1 LLIVGLKSR
10 RGGVSI
16 SSHQISHPLNI
27 LVLVGTEVHTMN
39 IKAHMLSKFSFTGNR
54 IYQLVGF
61 SGMKNVTTIVLDGVG
76 ECTSSKLVTLKNYNL
91 INELEV
97 ISKKLRHLN
106 IIDCGS
112 QEKYAPPISI
122 DAANLS
128 SFEYS
133 GHVQRFSI
141 KAPKLLTIFWNAAIR
156 EKNSYLFGSIA
167 SFHHIENLAMTMSH
181 SQVSSQNPCLFL
193 FRLSI

>member
-1 LLIVGLKSR
+1 
-10 RGGVSI
+10 
-16 SSHQISHPLNI
+16 
-27 LVLVGTEVHTMN
+27 MN

-76 ECTSSKLVTLKNYNL
+76 ECTSSKLVSLLFSVCLQLEDVTLKNYNL